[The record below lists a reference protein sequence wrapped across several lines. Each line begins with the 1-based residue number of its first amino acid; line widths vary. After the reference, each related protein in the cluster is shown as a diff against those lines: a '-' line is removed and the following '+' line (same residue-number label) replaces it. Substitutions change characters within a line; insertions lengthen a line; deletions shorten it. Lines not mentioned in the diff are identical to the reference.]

1 MFEAVFRG
9 MNIGYKRAGL
19 MAVTTLV
26 GGVLMIIAINAGG
39 GLVAVA
45 SVQAATTFLY
55 LTVFSVVVKHHLP
68 WLAIKIPHRSDVI
81 DCVKKSAWFALWAFV
96 STLIFLGEVVLLGLF
111 GNASLVSKY
120 VVTAFAVQSI
130 VVIVSTAV
138 MAALPGLGGVIGKG
152 DYVKARSIRKESLAY
167 TWVLACCIAGL
178 TVLFNES
185 FVANWVGSAKFAG
198 NFESLIIVVCALQLV
213 FIRQDAAMINLAI
226 DVRQKVK
233 YSLAS
238 ALVCIVLAAFL
249 VPLYGIVGVCL
260 AMLIGR
266 SILSYFFPRIIGQFL
281 RFDEEKFESVKPL
294 YNIVIVAVVVLV
306 CFYISSFLTMANW
319 FSLIVSAA
327 ILMPIFF
334 YFSYRL
340 LLSADHRDLLL
351 QRLYS
356 LKTDRRL

>member
-1 MFEAVFRG
+1 M
-9 MNIGYKRAGL
+9 
-19 MAVTTLV
+19 
-26 GGVLMIIAINAGG
+26 
-39 GLVAVA
+39 
-45 SVQAATTFLY
+45 
-55 LTVFSVVVKHHLP
+55 
-68 WLAIKIPHRSDVI
+68 
-81 DCVKKSAWFALWAFV
+81 
-96 STLIFLGEVVLLGLF
+96 
-111 GNASLVSKY
+111 
-120 VVTAFAVQSI
+120 
-130 VVIVSTAV
+130 
-138 MAALPGLGGVIGKG
+138 
-152 DYVKARSIRKESLAY
+152 
-167 TWVLACCIAGL
+167 
-178 TVLFNES
+178 
-185 FVANWVGSAKFAG
+185 
-198 NFESLIIVVCALQLV
+198 
-213 FIRQDAAMINLAI
+213 
-226 DVRQKVK
+226 RQKVK